1 MITEQELNKGMTTL
15 KSLWFALFASLMLYV
30 LVALQIKSSAHTTF
44 SPEAYNTLRLILF
57 GLAFVTLVVTWYV
70 RKHLLSAKVAAK
82 AAKTANAA
90 DAANAAKSTPH
101 HPAVARYTT
110 IMITAM
116 GLSEAIGI
124 YGFILYIL
132 GKNQIDLYLL
142 TALSAAAMTLYYPK
156 RQDIVEL
163 AQKI

>member
-30 LVALQIKSSAHTTF
+30 LGALQIKSSAHTTF

-57 GLAFVTLVVTWYV
+57 GVAFVTLVVTWYV
-70 RKHLLSAKVAAK
+70 RKHLLSTKVAAK
-82 AAKTANAA
+82 AADAAN
-90 DAANAAKSTPH
+90 AANAAKSTPH

-142 TALSAAAMTLYYPK
+142 TALAAAAMTLYYPK

-163 AQKI
+163 AQKM

>member
-57 GLAFVTLVVTWYV
+57 GVAFVTLAATWYV
-70 RKHLLSAKVAAK
+70 RKYLLSANVAAQT
-82 AAKTANAA
+82 AITAKR
-90 DAANAAKSTPH
+90 TPN

-110 IMITAM
+110 SMITAM

-163 AQKI
+163 AQKM

>member
-30 LVALQIKSSAHTTF
+30 LGALQIKSSAHTTF

-57 GLAFVTLVVTWYV
+57 GVAFVTLIVTWYV
-70 RKHLLSAKVAAK
+70 RKHLLSTKVAAK
-82 AAKTANAA
+82 AA
-90 DAANAAKSTPH
+90 DAANAAKNTPH

-163 AQKI
+163 AQKN

>member
-1 MITEQELNKGMTTL
+1 
-15 KSLWFALFASLMLYV
+15 
-30 LVALQIKSSAHTTF
+30 F

-57 GLAFVTLVVTWYV
+57 GVAFVTLVVTWYV
-70 RKHLLSAKVAAK
+70 RKHLLSTKVAAH
-82 AAKTANAA
+82 AAKEANAS
-90 DAANAAKSTPH
+90 KSTPH

-116 GLSEAIGI
+116 ALSEAIGI

-142 TALSAAAMTLYYPK
+142 TALSAAATTLYYPK

>member
-15 KSLWFALFASLMLYV
+15 KAIWFALFASLTLYV
-30 LVALQIKSSAHTTF
+30 LSAPLLIKSSAHAAF

-57 GLAFVTLVVTWYV
+57 GMAFVTLVVTWYV
-70 RKHLLSAKVAAK
+70 RKYLMSAKVAAK
-82 AAKTANAA
+82 AAKTAKN
-90 DAANAAKSTPH
+90 TPN

-110 IMITAM
+110 SMMVAM
-116 GLSEAIGI
+116 GMSESIGV
-124 YGFILYIL
+124 YGLILYIL

-156 RQDIVEL
+156 SQDIVEL
-163 AQKI
+163 AQEM